1 MAARRGRRKSAK
13 KKPAKKSAKKKTT
26 KKKAIKKK
34 PARRKPARRPAA
46 KKRPAKKK
54 PAKRTK
60 PKRPAAKKAPKK
72 AATKRTAASATIKAV
87 KKPARK
93 PVAAKPA
100 MPAVPPGTQP
110 IGRVIHYYSHLNVA
124 VISLD
129 KGPLQVGDVIHI
141 KGHTT
146 DFRQPVQSMQVEHVS
161 ITKAVPGDD
170 FGLKVI
176 DHAREHDIVYRVL
189 NP

>member
-1 MAARRGRRKSAK
+1 MAARKRSRKSAK
-13 KKPAKKSAKKKTT
+13 KKPAKKTSKRKTAKKKPV
-26 KKKAIKKK
+26 KKKITRKK
-34 PARRKPARRPAA
+34 PVKKRPARRPAA

-54 PAKRTK
+54 PVKRRATK
-60 PKRPAAKKAPKK
+60 QAARQVKRPTAP
-72 AATKRTAASATIKAV
+72 
-87 KKPARK
+87 
-93 PVAAKPA
+93 AKPA
-100 MPAVPPGTQP
+100 DVIPPGTQP

-146 DFRQPVQSMQVEHVS
+146 DFRQPVESMQIEHES
-161 ITKAVPGDD
+161 ITRAVPGDD
-170 FGLKVI
+170 FGLKVSN
-176 DHAREHDIVYRVL
+176 HAREHDIVYRVL

>member
-1 MAARRGRRKSAK
+1 MAARTRSRKSAK
-13 KKPAKKSAKKKTT
+13 KKPAKKAAKKKP
-26 KKKAIKKK
+26 IKKK
-34 PARRKPARRPAA
+34 PVKRKVAKKKPVKKKLIQRPAA
-46 KKRPAKKK
+46 RKAPAKKK
-54 PAKRTK
+54 PAKQAK
-60 PKRPAAKKAPKK
+60 PKRP
-72 AATKRTAASATIKAV
+72 SA
-87 KKPARK
+87 
-93 PVAAKPA
+93 
-100 MPAVPPGTQP
+100 PAVPPGEQP
-110 IGRVIHYYSHLNVA
+110 IGRVIHYYSHLTVA

-146 DFRQPVQSMQVEHVS
+146 DFRQPVQSMQIEHES

>member
-1 MAARRGRRKSAK
+1 MAARKRSRKSAK
-13 KKPAKKSAKKKTT
+13 KKPAKKVLRKKTAKKKPV
-26 KKKAIKKK
+26 KKKL
-34 PARRKPARRPAA
+34 ARRKPVKKRTARRRPAA
-46 KKRPAKKK
+46 KNRPAKKK
-54 PAKRTK
+54 PAKRTATK
-60 PKRPAAKKAPKK
+60 QAARRVKRPTAP
-72 AATKRTAASATIKAV
+72 AL
-87 KKPARK
+87 
-93 PVAAKPA
+93 PVVV
-100 MPAVPPGTQP
+100 VPPGTQP

-146 DFRQPVQSMQVEHVS
+146 DFRQPVESMQIEHES
-161 ITKAVPGDD
+161 ITRAVPGDD
-170 FGLKVI
+170 FGLKVS

>member
-1 MAARRGRRKSAK
+1 MAVRKRSRKGAK
-13 KKPAKKSAKKKTT
+13 KKPAKKASKKKTV
-26 KKKAIKKK
+26 KKK
-34 PARRKPARRPAA
+34 PARKKVARKKPVKKRPARRPAA

-54 PAKRTK
+54 PAKRS
-60 PKRPAAKKAPKK
+60 AAKKGPVK
-72 AATKRTAASATIKAV
+72 
-87 KKPARK
+87 KKPAQQAK
-93 PVAAKPA
+93 PVVV
-100 MPAVPPGTQP
+100 VPPGTQP

-146 DFRQPVQSMQVEHVS
+146 DFKQPVESMQVEHES

-176 DHAREHDIVYRVL
+176 AHAREHDIVYRVL

>member
-1 MAARRGRRKSAK
+1 MAARKRSRKGAKRKSAK
-13 KKPAKKSAKKKTT
+13 KASKKKTV
-26 KKKAIKKK
+26 KKK
-34 PARRKPARRPAA
+34 PARKKVARKKPVKKRPARRSAA

-54 PAKRTK
+54 PT
-60 PKRPAAKKAPKK
+60 KRPAAKTKK
-72 AATKRTAASATIKAV
+72 GPVK
-87 KKPARK
+87 KKPAQQ
-93 PVAAKPA
+93 AKPA
-100 MPAVPPGTQP
+100 IVVPPGTQP

-146 DFRQPVQSMQVEHVS
+146 DFRQPVESMQVEHES

-170 FGLKVI
+170 FGLKVS